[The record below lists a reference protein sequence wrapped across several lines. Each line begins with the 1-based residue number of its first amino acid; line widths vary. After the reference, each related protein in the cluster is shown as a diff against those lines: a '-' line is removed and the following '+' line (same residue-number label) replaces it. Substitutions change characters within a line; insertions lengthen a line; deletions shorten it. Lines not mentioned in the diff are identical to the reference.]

1 MSITALDIGTHSI
14 KAITA
19 KSSKNPNI
27 AVAVTI
33 PNKLGIVI
41 PNSKQEV
48 SQFTEMIANLLHDYK
63 LDQTDIR
70 LSLPEYFVAN
80 KVIEVPFLT
89 DAELASAISW
99 QAEQHIPI
107 PKNDLSLQYQV
118 IERPEK
124 KSPDSKMKVLLVGSR
139 KSITEKINNI
149 FLSLGIEPTILETQ
163 IFSVLRSLNIEST
176 DPETLIVNMGATST
190 DFAVVSNGTFDFV
203 VSSKTGG
210 QLITN
215 SIAQSFNLDAK
226 QAEEYKIN
234 YGLDSS
240 QLEGKLSQA
249 IMPIIDNLILEIQKS
264 IRFFEQ
270 SHQGQ
275 KIQRIVLTG
284 GPAQLKGLAEQL
296 SSKLNKETL
305 LAAPFAA
312 AKGQIPDKNQLAYT
326 VCMGLINREI

>member
-1 MSITALDIGTHSI
+1 MSITALDIGTHTI

-19 KSSKNPNI
+19 KNSKNPNI
-27 AVAVTI
+27 SVAVSI

-41 PNSKQEV
+41 PNSEQEI
-48 SQFTEMIANLLHDYK
+48 SQFTEMISNFLHDYK

-107 PKNDLSLQYQV
+107 PRNDLSLQYQV

-124 KSPDSKMKVLLVGSR
+124 KTPESTMKVLLVGSR
-139 KSITEKINNI
+139 RSITEKINNI

-163 IFSVLRSLNIEST
+163 IFSVLRSLNFEST
-176 DPETLIVNMGATST
+176 DPETLIVNMGANST
-190 DFAVVSNGTFDFV
+190 DFAAISNGTFNFV
-203 VSSKTGG
+203 VSSKNGG

-234 YGLDSS
+234 YGLDAS
-240 QLEGKLSQA
+240 QLEGKLVQV
-249 IMPIIDNLILEIQKS
+249 IKQIIENLSLEIQKS

-270 SHQGQ
+270 AHQGQ

-284 GPAQLKGLAEQL
+284 GPVKLKGLAEEL
-296 SSKLNKETL
+296 SNKLNKETL
-305 LAAPFAA
+305 LAAPFAN

-326 VCMGLINREI
+326 VCMGLVSREI

>member
-19 KSSKNPNI
+19 KNSKNPNI
-27 AVAVTI
+27 SVAVSI
-33 PNKLGIVI
+33 PNKLGLVI
-41 PNSKQEV
+41 PNSEQEV

-139 KSITEKINNI
+139 KSITEKLNNI

-190 DFAVVSNGTFDFV
+190 DFAVVF
-203 VSSKTGG
+203 
-210 QLITN
+210 
-215 SIAQSFNLDAK
+215 
-226 QAEEYKIN
+226 
-234 YGLDSS
+234 
-240 QLEGKLSQA
+240 
-249 IMPIIDNLILEIQKS
+249 
-264 IRFFEQ
+264 
-270 SHQGQ
+270 
-275 KIQRIVLTG
+275 
-284 GPAQLKGLAEQL
+284 
-296 SSKLNKETL
+296 
-305 LAAPFAA
+305 
-312 AKGQIPDKNQLAYT
+312 
-326 VCMGLINREI
+326 